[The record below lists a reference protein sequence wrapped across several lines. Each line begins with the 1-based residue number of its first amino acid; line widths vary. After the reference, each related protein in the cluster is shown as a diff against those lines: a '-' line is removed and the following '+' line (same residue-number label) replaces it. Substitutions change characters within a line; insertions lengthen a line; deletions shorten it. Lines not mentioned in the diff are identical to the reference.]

1 MIKYIGSKRAL
12 LPWIVGTFEDIRRL
26 ENAKTVVDL
35 FSGSS
40 RVGHALK
47 AKGFDVAANDINS
60 YAFVL
65 AKALIEADARKY
77 DRFYVSGILNELMQ
91 VAPVAGWFTKANCEN
106 ARYFQPKNG
115 AKIEA
120 IREEIEMKYSDDA
133 LLKAILL
140 TSLILAADKVDST
153 TGVQMAYLKDWA
165 PRAYND
171 LRLEYPP
178 LLPGAGK
185 AFQGDALE
193 MAGKLEA
200 DIFYLDPP
208 YNQHSYLGNYHVWET
223 LVRWDNPQTY
233 GIAQKRIDVQERKS
247 PFNSKREARDA
258 MITVLAQIK
267 ASHVVVSFNDEGFFT
282 AEEIKSM
289 LKDWGYVTRLTRQH
303 QRYVGAR
310 IGIYNPQGEKVGQI
324 SHTENHEFLFVA
336 THSQK
341 VYRAFQEQPEIQFV
355 SQPTL
360 L

>member
-120 IREEIEMKYSDDA
+120 IREEIEKKYSDDA

-178 LLPGAGK
+178 LLPGG
-185 AFQGDALE
+185 GSL
-193 MAGKLEA
+193 
-200 DIFYLDPP
+200 IRC
-208 YNQHSYLGNYHVWET
+208 V
-223 LVRWDNPQTY
+223 
-233 GIAQKRIDVQERKS
+233 
-247 PFNSKREARDA
+247 KRER
-258 MITVLAQIK
+258 
-267 ASHVVVSFNDEGFFT
+267 
-282 AEEIKSM
+282 
-289 LKDWGYVTRLTRQH
+289 R
-303 QRYVGAR
+303 
-310 IGIYNPQGEKVGQI
+310 
-324 SHTENHEFLFVA
+324 
-336 THSQK
+336 
-341 VYRAFQEQPEIQFV
+341 
-355 SQPTL
+355 
-360 L
+360 

>member
-1 MIKYIGSKRAL
+1 MIKYIGSKRSL
-12 LPWIVGTFEDIRRL
+12 LPWIVGTIEEIRRL
-26 ENAKTVVDL
+26 EKVNTVVDL

-47 AKGFDVAANDINS
+47 AKGFEVAANDINT

-65 AKALIEADARKY
+65 AQALVEADARAY
-77 DRFYVSGILNELMQ
+77 DQKRVSRILHELMQ
-91 VAPVAGWFTKANCEN
+91 VVPVAGWFTKATCED

-120 IREEIEMKYSDDA
+120 IREEVEKKYSSDP
-133 LLKAILL
+133 LLKAVLL
-140 TSLILAADKVDST
+140 TSLLLAADKVDST

-178 LLPGAGK
+178 LLPGTGK
-185 AFQGDALE
+185 AFLGDALE
-193 MAGKLEA
+193 IAGKLVA
-200 DIFYLDPP
+200 DVFYLDPP

-233 GIAQKRIDVQERKS
+233 GVAQKRVDVQERKS
-247 PFNSKREARDA
+247 PFNSKRDAKDA
-258 MITVLAQIK
+258 MIAVLSQIR
-267 ASHVVVSFNDEGFFT
+267 ANHVVVSFNNEGFFT
-282 AEEIKSM
+282 AEEIELM
-289 LKDWGYVTRLTRQH
+289 LGDWGYVVRLTRQH

-310 IGIYNPQGEKVGQI
+310 IGIYNLKGEKVGKI

-341 VYRAFQEQPEIQFV
+341 VYRAFREQPEILVV

>member
-12 LPWIVGTFEDIRRL
+12 LPWIVGVLEEIR
-26 ENAKTVVDL
+26 EIGQANSVVDL

-47 AKGFDVAANDINS
+47 ARGFEVAANDLNS

-65 AKALIEADARKY
+65 ARALVEADARQY
-77 DRFYVSGILNELMQ
+77 DPHSVAGILDELMQ
-91 VAPVAGWFTKANCEN
+91 VAPLAGWFTKANCEA
-106 ARYFQPKNG
+106 ARYFQPRNG

-120 IREEIEMKYSDDA
+120 IREVIELKYSQDP

-140 TSLILAADKVDST
+140 TSLMLAADKVDST

-165 PRAYND
+165 PRAYNE

-178 LLPGAGK
+178 LLPGVGK

-193 MAGKLEA
+193 MAGRLEA

-223 LVRWDNPQTY
+223 LVRWDNPKTY
-233 GIAQKRIDVQERKS
+233 GVAQKRIDVQERKS
-247 PFNSKREARDA
+247 PFNSKRETKDA
-258 MITVLAQIK
+258 MTTVLSQIK
-267 ASHVVVSFNDEGFFT
+267 AHHTVVSFNNEGFFT
-282 AEEIKSM
+282 AEELESM
-289 LKDWGYVTRLTRQH
+289 LRDWGYVVRLSRPH

-336 THSQK
+336 THSHK
-341 VYRAFQEQPEIQFV
+341 VYKALQERSRGLAA
-355 SQPTL
+355 SQPAL